1 MKSIVDQLDS
11 LHENDPKLFWKTI
24 DKLKKDTKTQENP
37 ISLSSWTTYLKEL
50 YDDKTEQLDLSQ
62 LEENNLNIKDLDY
75 AFTCK
80 EVRDCI
86 KSLRRTN
93 NLALTLFIMNV

>member
-1 MKSIVDQLDS
+1 VKSIVDQLDS

-50 YDDKTEQLDLSQ
+50 YDDKLS
-62 LEENNLNIKDLDY
+62 N
-75 AFTCK
+75 
-80 EVRDCI
+80 
-86 KSLRRTN
+86 
-93 NLALTLFIMNV
+93 